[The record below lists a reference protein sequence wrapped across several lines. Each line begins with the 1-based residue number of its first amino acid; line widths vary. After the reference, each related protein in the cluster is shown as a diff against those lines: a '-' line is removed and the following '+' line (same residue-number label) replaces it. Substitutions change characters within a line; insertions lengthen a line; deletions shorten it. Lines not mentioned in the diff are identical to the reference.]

1 MENPYE
7 SPTVQPQIRESMRS
21 WWKRRLVC
29 PHCHEARIT
38 VGWIAFYPGSVFCC
52 PNCRQRFKIK
62 LASGAEWKLGIAG
75 LIPIYFGLSAIACLA
90 WADPFDRM
98 ERVVVNWFPGFW
110 TSLGIT
116 STVSIL
122 ASFLLFLA
130 LTLILLTAFFF
141 VRLAL
146 RMIAYQSTLLPL
158 PDRMSNETSSLKE
171 LLPPE

>member
-21 WWKRRLVC
+21 LWKRRLVC
-29 PHCHEARIT
+29 PHCHEARIA
-38 VGWIAFYPGSVFCC
+38 VGWVAFYPGSVFCC
-52 PNCRQRFKIK
+52 PNCRQRFKVK
-62 LASGAEWKLGIAG
+62 LASGAVWKLRIAG
-75 LIPIYFGLSAIACLA
+75 LIPICFGLAAIACLE

-98 ERVVVNWFPGFW
+98 VRVMVNWFPGFW
-110 TSLGIT
+110 TPLGIF
-116 STVSIL
+116 SKVSIL
-122 ASFLLFLA
+122 GSVLA
-130 LTLILLTAFFF
+130 LTPMLLTAFFF
-141 VRLAL
+141 VRLGL